1 MTGWMQDVRY
11 SVRQLRKAPG
21 FAVTAV
27 VTLALGIGATTAMYS
42 VVQGVLLAPLPYPAQ
57 DRLVG
62 VGFTFPQEKPNAEEA
77 GTSADFLKEHSRS
90 FVSVGIAE
98 DGTWG
103 VNLAAGDGRAFQIAA
118 LKIGRGYF
126 PTLGVQPML
135 GRNFSA
141 EEDLPNGPKA
151 VLLSY
156 LLWMREFDGD
166 AGVVNRVVRINE
178 ESYTVVGVMPASLRV
193 ASESAQ
199 GTASVTD
206 VWQPLQLSLKDPGY
220 EGDNY
225 QLIARLRDGVSV
237 AQAQQELSSLDHPF
251 YKQFPDYLKWTGQG
265 KALHE
270 FRVWPL
276 QRVVV
281 SGVRTSLLTMLA
293 AVLAVL
299 LVACLNLSVLMTA
312 RAWRRA
318 REMAV
323 RSALGASRGN
333 LLRLMMCESLVLALV
348 GGALGLW
355 LSRLAVPVL
364 LATAPIAIPPLQR
377 SEWLPAGFAL
387 LMACV
392 TTLIFGLLPGWGVL
406 RRGVVSTMQ
415 GGGQVGVSAHQ
426 ARVADRLMV
435 GQVAVAMVLL
445 SAASL
450 LLGSFLKLR
459 SVASGV
465 EAKRLTVAQVTLK
478 GEAYAGTLHTTRFI
492 DKVLGE
498 LGRYP
503 GVARMAAVNGLPLDN
518 GLNTGGRPADRP
530 GQQETVEF
538 RAVTPGYFR
547 TLGIS
552 ILSGRDVTT
561 DDSAGA
567 VPVVLVSETAA
578 RHWWPGRSPIGEEVL
593 VGEKTP
599 WRVVGVVADT
609 HSHSLA
615 ESPRVMI
622 YAPFT
627 QLTDS
632 MTKILNGWFP
642 TTFVVR
648 LSGDVDIAATV
659 QRAVASA
666 DPEIPVAKIATMQ
679 TVIDSSVAAP
689 RFFSY
694 LAGGFA
700 GFALLLTMIGLFG
713 LMSYQ
718 VTQRTREIGVRL
730 AVGADRR
737 QILLLILRRGLLLT
751 GLGVVLGSLASL
763 AVPRL
768 VGSVLADVVYT
779 GGDAIGT
786 QLSNS
791 AAALCWA
798 AGGMLLAAVLA
809 SYLPARRASSIEP
822 TEALR
827 AE

>member
-1 MTGWMQDVRY
+1 M
-11 SVRQLRKAPG
+11 
-21 FAVTAV
+21 
-27 VTLALGIGATTAMYS
+27 
-42 VVQGVLLAPLPYPAQ
+42 
-57 DRLVG
+57 
-62 VGFTFPQEKPNAEEA
+62 
-77 GTSADFLKEHSRS
+77 
-90 FVSVGIAE
+90 
-98 DGTWG
+98 
-103 VNLAAGDGRAFQIAA
+103 GD
-118 LKIGRGYF
+118 K
-126 PTLGVQPML
+126 
-135 GRNFSA
+135 
-141 EEDLPNGPKA
+141 
-151 VLLSY
+151 
-156 LLWMREFDGD
+156 
-166 AGVVNRVVRINE
+166 
-178 ESYTVVGVMPASLRV
+178 
-193 ASESAQ
+193 
-199 GTASVTD
+199 
-206 VWQPLQLSLKDPGY
+206 
-220 EGDNY
+220 
-225 QLIARLRDGVSV
+225 
-237 AQAQQELSSLDHPF
+237 
-251 YKQFPDYLKWTGQG
+251 
-265 KALHE
+265 
-270 FRVWPL
+270 
-276 QRVVV
+276 
-281 SGVRTSLLTMLA
+281 
-293 AVLAVL
+293 
-299 LVACLNLSVLMTA
+299 
-312 RAWRRA
+312 
-318 REMAV
+318 
-323 RSALGASRGN
+323 
-333 LLRLMMCESLVLALV
+333 
-348 GGALGLW
+348 
-355 LSRLAVPVL
+355 
-364 LATAPIAIPPLQR
+364 
-377 SEWLPAGFAL
+377 
-387 LMACV
+387 
-392 TTLIFGLLPGWGVL
+392 
-406 RRGVVSTMQ
+406 
-415 GGGQVGVSAHQ
+415 
-426 ARVADRLMV
+426 LMV

-459 SVASGV
+459 SLASGV

-478 GEAYAGTLHTTRFI
+478 GGAYAGTLHTTQFI
-492 DKVLGE
+492 NKVLGE

-503 GVARMAAVNGLPLDN
+503 GVARVAAVNGLPLDN
-518 GLNTGGRPADRP
+518 GLNTGGRSADRL

-552 ILSGRDVTT
+552 ILSGRDVTA

-578 RHWWPGRSPIGEEVL
+578 RHWWPGRSPIGEQVL
-593 VGEKTP
+593 VGEKTR
-599 WRVVGVVADT
+599 WQVVGVVADT

-627 QLTDS
+627 QLKDS
-632 MTKILNGWFP
+632 MTKIMNGWFP

-648 LSGDVDIAATV
+648 LSGDGDVAAAV

-730 AVGADRR
+730 AVGADRG
-737 QILLLILRRGLLLT
+737 QILLLILRRGLLMT

-791 AAALCWA
+791 AAALCRA

-809 SYLPARRASSIEP
+809 SYLPARRASTIEP